1 MTTATSY
8 DQVSGR
14 STDRRRPLRTIVAG
28 AMPFDGVMGVVCLAA
43 ANQIGDWLSIT
54 AGTVRITGGVFLVA
68 ALAGAV
74 VLRRGVSDVR
84 PIVAANAIFGA
95 WCLLVLGLDGPNAIG
110 AALFAVSALASAGTA
125 AVEHRLSR

>member
-8 DQVSGR
+8 DQVTGR
-14 STDRRRPLRTIVAG
+14 GTDRRRMLRTIISG

-43 ANQIGDWLSIT
+43 ATQIGDWLSIT

-68 ALAGAV
+68 ALAGAA

-84 PIVAANAIFGA
+84 PIVAANAVFAA

-110 AALFAVSALASAGTA
+110 AALLAVSALASAGTA
-125 AVEHRLSR
+125 VAEHRLSR